1 MSKDKLK
8 IVVSVLLKERGYTRE
23 EIKYGLSKLSDNIE
37 ITKTKILNCAELSE
51 DLIKAYRDYGY
62 IGTPLY
68 QGIAYFWGYK
78 YRFWMR
84 GDAHGNGYK
93 GMSVKQARKTIHNKF
108 LAEGLELLG
117 ETERH
122 DEIINKVFGM
132 NEYKQSE
139 DKILKEI
146 RE

>member
-1 MSKDKLK
+1 MNKDKLK
-8 IVVSVLLKERGYTRE
+8 IVVDVLLKERGYTRE

-68 QGIAYFWGYK
+68 KGIAYFWAYK
-78 YRFWMR
+78 YRHYMR
-84 GDAHGNGYK
+84 DATYSK
-93 GMSVKQARKTIHNKF
+93 RKLIHNKF
-108 LAEGLELLG
+108 LAEGLELTG

-139 DKILKEI
+139 DKILEEV
-146 RE
+146 REWII

>member
-8 IVVSVLLKERGYTRE
+8 IIVDVLLKERGYTRE
-23 EIKYGLSKLSDNIE
+23 EIKYGLSRLSDNIE

-51 DLIKAYRDYGY
+51 YFIKSKRDEGY
-62 IGTPLY
+62 TGTPLY
-68 QGIAYFWGYK
+68 KGIAYYWAYK
-78 YRFWMR
+78 YRHYMR
-84 GDAHGNGYK
+84 DATYSK
-93 GMSVKQARKTIHNKF
+93 RKLIHNKF
-108 LAEGLELLG
+108 LAEGLELTG

-139 DKILKEI
+139 DKILKEV

>member
-8 IVVSVLLKERGYTRE
+8 IVVDVLLKEKGYTRE
-23 EIKYGLSKLSDNIE
+23 EIKYSLSKLSDNIE
-37 ITKTKILNCAELSE
+37 ITRTKILNCVELSE
-51 DLIKAYRDYGY
+51 DFIKHKRDEGY

-68 QGIAYFWGYK
+68 QGIVYFWSYK
-78 YRFWMR
+78 YRHHMR
-84 GDAHGNGYK
+84 DTTYSK
-93 GMSVKQARKTIHNKF
+93 RKLIHNKF
-108 LAEGLELLG
+108 LVEGLELTG
-117 ETERH
+117 ETKRH

-139 DKILKEI
+139 DKILEEV

>member
-8 IVVSVLLKERGYTRE
+8 IVVDLLLKERGYTRE

-51 DLIKAYRDYGY
+51 YFIKSKRDEGY
-62 IGTPLY
+62 TGTPLY
-68 QGIAYFWGYK
+68 KGIAYYWAYK
-78 YRFWMR
+78 YRHYMR
-84 GDAHGNGYK
+84 DATYSK
-93 GMSVKQARKTIHNKF
+93 RKLIHNKF
-108 LAEGLELLG
+108 LAEGLELTG

-139 DKILKEI
+139 DKILKEV